1 MLKALS
7 PLIGAALLAAT
18 TVLYAQT
25 PSTSE
30 DAGKGAHRGRQF
42 DCSQAKD
49 PKACEE
55 RRKAGR
61 EKMKAAHEKASQAC
75 EGKKDG
81 EHRDCMRKAMC
92 AESKDPAKCEAHFKE
107 RSAAFNKA
115 YDACKG
121 KSAEEFKSCMRA
133 QRTHEKH

>member
-1 MLKALS
+1 MRIAA
-7 PLIGAALLAAT
+7 ITGACLLTAAT
-18 TVLYAQT
+18 ALCAQT
-25 PSTSE
+25 PA
-30 DAGKGAHRGRQF
+30 DAGKGAPQGRRF

-55 RRKAGR
+55 TRKAGR
-61 EKMKAAHEKASQAC
+61 EKMKAAHEKARHAC
-75 EGKKDG
+75 EGKKDA
-81 EHRDCMRKAMC
+81 EHRDCMRQAMC

-121 KSAEEFKSCMRA
+121 KSAEEFKSCMREH
-133 QRTHEKH
+133 RVREKK